1 VRRGNSDVEFENANG
16 CSQPACCVSDYYGRI
31 IAKAPTVIGEKSCLG
46 RLKMGKSL
54 SSRVTLLLG
63 AAFLPLAGA
72 SAQTSAGPAPA
83 TDTQQPQQSQASGT
97 SGPETAAPI
106 QGQGNTQDEIVVTG
120 QTTRN
125 RTLITASADITFA
138 TAADID
144 RRAPKSTADL
154 LELVPGIFVEGTAG
168 EVSNNYSVRGLQGG
182 GQRFIQLQED
192 GLPIVFGGG
201 GADEFFSNDI
211 TINRLEAV
219 KGGSSGVL
227 GVNGAGA
234 TINFISRLPNFDKPE
249 SIARFTAYNYGLK
262 RGDFYLSAPINS
274 HLAFN
279 IGGYISSSPG
289 VRNNP
294 FNYDTYRIKAAIEY
308 KMDDGGFIR
317 ITGKIGDQK
326 AAFYADEPFSYT
338 NGNVGGIPGLDTQ
351 FGNVGGSSFARI
363 AEPVSTFVEPSG
375 YRYFNSTQGIEA
387 TTQEIRI
394 DVDKPIGHNI
404 DLFAKAKYLGL
415 RWNFNGLFPGS
426 STGDAGL
433 ATGAKYLTPGAGG
446 PINGLLQQGLVA
458 FPTATQF
465 GAKDL
470 TTGQLFRANSPGF
483 AALNGN
489 GLLEEVALN
498 HAHQSGHEF
507 GSNFGGRWE
516 YKGDSFTNSFTGGVQ
531 IYDAGR
537 YQNQAG
543 TSYALGDV
551 RNNSHLYDVIAL
563 NGVGAQVGT
572 LTDNGLVSFGNWG
585 QGQSKSTDTDVSVYG
600 NDELTIGKLHVDGG
614 IRWEHDHAA
623 NYQGNSLAVNQ
634 PVQPGTA
641 GLQQDVGQSFD
652 GTYRNRANDP
662 GEAANHAGISWTVGA
677 NYQFTPHLS
686 VYGRYANSFQSNNI
700 DSPLRVQ
707 LYEGGVRVQSHYV
720 SGVVTYFHTDFN
732 NQFYNIQNPQN
743 QTKLD
748 NALSDYNADG
758 VEIDFILQP
767 VKFFAIDFESVFQNP
782 KLNNVR
788 GRTTDANGVAVGPY
802 IPMTGFSG
810 HSPERTPK
818 QLFTITPT
826 IKLPHGLGEVYGRYK
841 YIGKIFADTGNAVSF
856 PAYGVTSFGFNI
868 NASDRLQV
876 SFNAENVFNTL
887 GLTEGNPRQGQ
898 TQNASSGFTYGRGI
912 VGPTY
917 GGSITFRY

>member
-1 VRRGNSDVEFENANG
+1 M
-16 CSQPACCVSDYYGRI
+16 PL
-31 IAKAPTVIGEKSCLG
+31 GEEMMMRQRTPYRSF
-46 RLKMGKSL
+46 
-54 SSRVTLLLG
+54 LLLG
-63 AAFLPLAGA
+63 AALLPFA
-72 SAQTSAGPAPA
+72 SAPALAQTSAGPAPA
-83 TDTQQPQQSQASGT
+83 SDTQQPQASQASGT
-97 SGPETAAPI
+97 SGPETAVPI
-106 QGQGNTQDEIVVTG
+106 SSGGTPPLDEIVVTG

-125 RTLITASADITFA
+125 RALITASADITFA

-192 GLPIVFGGG
+192 GLPILFSGG
-201 GADEFFSNDI
+201 GADEFFSADI

-234 TINFISRLPNFDKPE
+234 TINFISRLPNFEKPE
-249 SIARFTAYNYGLK
+249 AIARFTAYNYGLK
-262 RGDFYLSAPINS
+262 RGDFYLSAPLAD

-279 IGGYISSSPG
+279 LGGYISSSPG

-326 AAFYADEPFSYT
+326 TAYYADQPYRYN
-338 NGNVGGIPGLDTQ
+338 NGNVGSIAGLDTQ
-351 FGNVGGSSFARI
+351 FGFVGGSSFARI

-394 DVDKPIGHNI
+394 DVDKPIGNGI

-426 STGDAGL
+426 STGNGGL
-433 ATGAKYLTPGAGG
+433 ASGAQYLTPGAGG
-446 PINGLLQQGLVA
+446 PIDGLLQRGLAA
-458 FPTATQF
+458 FPTATQL

-470 TTGQLFRANSPGF
+470 TTGQVFLANTPGF
-483 AALNGN
+483 STLNGN

-516 YKGDSFTNSFTGGVQ
+516 YKGDQFTNSFTGGVQ
-531 IYDAGR
+531 VYDAGR
-537 YQNQAG
+537 FQNQAG
-543 TSYALGDV
+543 TGYALGDV

-600 NDELTIGKLHVDGG
+600 NDEFTIGKLHVDGG

-652 GTYRNRANDP
+652 GTYTNQASQP
-662 GEAANHAGISWTVGA
+662 GNAANHAGISWTVGA
-677 NYQFTPHLS
+677 NYQFTPHVA
-686 VYGRYANSFQSNNI
+686 VYGRYANSFQSNNVNN
-700 DSPLRVQ
+700 PLRVQ
-707 LYEGGVRVQSHYV
+707 LYEGGVRVQSRFI
-720 SGVVTYFHTDFN
+720 SGQFTYFRTDFN
-732 NQFYNIQNPQN
+732 NQFYSIQNPQN
-743 QTKLD
+743 QTQLD
-748 NALSDYNADG
+748 NALTDYNADG

-788 GRTTDANGVAVGPY
+788 ARVARDAQGNPIGPFV
-802 IPMTGFSG
+802 PQPGFGG

-826 IKLPHGLGEVYGRYK
+826 IKLPHGLGEVFGRYK
-841 YIGKIFADTGNAVSF
+841 YIGQIFADNGNAISL

-868 NASDRLQV
+868 NASDRLQF
-876 SFNAENVFNTL
+876 SFNAENVFNTI

-898 TQNASSGFTYGRGI
+898 TQNASSGFFYARGI